1 MIRVIHGAWQALEW
15 RQAPLEGFWRRE
27 RCFGTMLCHVCLC
40 RQGRRGYTV
49 CTIQSIKDHFIY
61 EASDPFISVGQ
72 RRRADF
78 MNYSYGVY
86 LCAHYI
92 SRLTCVNLSPPPVC
106 ITVEKCHSTQT
117 AHDHTWNST
126 GITFYLLYSQ
136 IKSNGIY
143 LQTCTSRNT
152 SE

>member
-15 RQAPLEGFWRRE
+15 RQAPLEGFWKRE

-92 SRLTCVNLSPPPVC
+92 SRLTCVNLSPQTHCLHNCGKMPQHSDGPRPH
-106 ITVEKCHSTQT
+106 VEFH
-117 AHDHTWNST
+117 WNHVLPALQSN
-126 GITFYLLYSQ
+126 Q
-136 IKSNGIY
+136 IKWHLPTNMY
-143 LQTCTSRNT
+143 Q
-152 SE
+152 